1 MQGHTSIQEQDLG
14 FETVAVYGRK
24 TANHLVR
31 TSFFRFLTPIFL
43 LTFLIDALI
52 ANEQI
57 SISADSVEQPSLC
70 LHHFVSQRVFRVFK
84 VKVNLRNVVLG
95 REAR

>member
-31 TSFFRFLTPIFL
+31 TSFFRFLTPIFVL
-43 LTFLIDALI
+43 PFLIDALI

-70 LHHFVSQRVFRVFK
+70 LFSQRVFRVFK

>member
-31 TSFFRFLTPIFL
+31 TSFFRFLTPIFVL
-43 LTFLIDALI
+43 PFLIDALI

-70 LHHFVSQRVFRVFK
+70 VSQRVFRVFK